1 MSSFT
6 NAGLVLPE
14 FKIKLKVVASAFVF
28 SGIETVLPVNQTTA
42 IKNNSIRHPSPVIF
56 RFVAFLK

>member
-28 SGIETVLPVNQTTA
+28 SGIETAPVNQTTA
-42 IKNNSIRHPSPVIF
+42 IKKLHPS
-56 RFVAFLK
+56 FLRQLF

>member
-28 SGIETVLPVNQTTA
+28 SGIETVLPLIKLPLKTT
-42 IKNNSIRHPSPVIF
+42 PSVIP
-56 RFVAFLK
+56 RQLFLDSLHF

>member
-28 SGIETVLPVNQTTA
+28 SGIETVLPLIKLL
-42 IKNNSIRHPSPVIF
+42 IKNNSIRHSSPVILDSH
-56 RFVAFLK
+56 FLK